1 MTGANI
7 HPPALQP
14 TAGAICTMHFSH
26 EVASVN
32 LKLEK
37 AEKTLAQELPQQ
49 RLSRPRHLG
58 GRRHLGRPRECAS
71 SAWDDA

>member
-1 MTGANI
+1 
-7 HPPALQP
+7 
-14 TAGAICTMHFSH
+14 MHFSH

-37 AEKTLAQELPQQ
+37 PEKTLAQELPQQ